1 MIPKTLRKLL
11 LATSFVAVMS
21 TSAMAAGA
29 HVAPLEAYAQDTVA
43 QWIANSVIID
53 AIKAQNIA
61 NADLTEAQIIDLD
74 NVWRAETDASSR
86 PMIDEI
92 LANAVSALLANYKDA
107 SMGMVT
113 EIFIMDNKGMN
124 VGQSDVTSDYWQGDE
139 GKWQKT
145 YLVGPEAV
153 FVDEVEMDES
163 SQTLQSQLSMSIV
176 DPASGEVIGAIT
188 VGVNVDEL

>member
-139 GKWQKT
+139 G
-145 YLVGPEAV
+145 
-153 FVDEVEMDES
+153 
-163 SQTLQSQLSMSIV
+163 
-176 DPASGEVIGAIT
+176 
-188 VGVNVDEL
+188 

>member
-163 SQTLQSQLSMSIV
+163 SQTLQSQ
-176 DPASGEVIGAIT
+176 
-188 VGVNVDEL
+188 